1 MKTKKFV
8 VEIVTTTLLIAG
20 ISTPVFAQADNLQG
34 NQLRNA
40 NNSKE
45 QLKQNNSASV
55 NTTDIANDLIPA
67 PTQHFGKPDGK
78 LPEVETSIS
87 YETENSDANRTDG
100 DRTDANQNGS
110 NQTGK
115 ILRPGSKLTLHATA
129 RFTVPK
135 KGEVFRPYL
144 RIAIPKILTVKASD
158 FNVNVGGVA
167 SKVVALPNS
176 STFAKYNLFDV
187 YFNYKEWSSDF
198 ANEMPNLAKVM
209 PKLADEIGE
218 GETPNVLDANGGVL
232 ANNQQ
237 VTISINAAVDNK
249 ASVADLIDLQNYK
262 KGVKPAIQG
271 RVSYMPST
279 EAIKYNSAVGGL
291 NYFPDDGILKSHPCL
306 IRSDL
311 ETGWKGQGDYGFWFT
326 GLAMETSGVDYEG
339 RHTAVRSLKNY
350 TFNQLI
356 PANLKYNQ
364 IVTIRR
370 NDSDNNPII
379 LKLKMPAA
387 SEGYAS
393 NSTKQEFSNGN
404 LTVFRWPNTNNEALN
419 LMENAGID
427 KVQYDGGKVFGD
439 TLPEKSFEDW
449 GTYGSQNR
457 PAELFV
463 SGVFNSKPAVF
474 GPDDISK
481 GIWLQGNSK
490 ASITTYYKAPSCN
503 RAYSDE
509 ELAYPP
515 IISKIQET
523 VAAYARSNRS
533 KVSTVPIE
541 IVIPA
546 SLSGRVWFD
555 ANKNGIQDSNEQSV
569 PGAKVEL
576 VGEYNQKILDIDG
589 KTIEAVTTGSDGSY
603 KFTNLNSGKYKVKFT
618 IPDGGKYVGFTTA
631 NQGGDDT
638 RDSDAI
644 PGEPTTDRS
653 AGAQDGVGTG
663 SADSNSKEA
672 NVSNINIPEGG
683 NKKNVDAGVIAK
695 DEAPKDPKS
704 KDPKPKQPEPKPNPK
719 DPEPKP
725 KPEPQPKEPKTPEPK
740 NPDPKTP
747 EPKNPH
753 GQDREPNP
761 EPETPP
767 HPKNPEPN
775 PQPEPQPKNP
785 EPEPQ
790 PQPEPKDPEPKNPPE
805 NVTPPDTKIP
815 PDTKVPPETNVPPET
830 MIPPDTDTN
839 VPPETMIPPDT
850 DTKIPPETK
859 VPPETDTENPP
870 ESEELETNSKQKD
883 TMRTTVSKLAKTG
896 VNTVLV
902 AVFALAM
909 FAVGVVKGFV
919 FRTSKGRHR
928 Q

>member
-110 NQTGK
+110 NKTGK

-158 FNVNVGGVA
+158 FNVNAGGVV
-167 SKVVALPNS
+167 SKVVELPNS

-198 ANEMPNLAKVM
+198 AKEMPNLAKAM
-209 PKLADEIGE
+209 PKLADEIGK

-279 EAIKYNSAVGGL
+279 EAIKYDSAVGGL
-291 NYFPDDGILKSHPCL
+291 NDFPDDVILQSHPCL

-339 RHTAVRSLKNY
+339 RHTAVRSLKDY

-370 NDSDNNPII
+370 NDNDNNPII

-387 SEGYAS
+387 SEGYAP
-393 NSTKQEFSNGN
+393 NSTKQEFSNDN
-404 LTVFRWPNTNNEALN
+404 LTVFRWPNNNAKALK

-533 KVSTVPIE
+533 AVNTVPIE
-541 IVIPA
+541 IAIPA

-555 ANKNGIQDSNEQSV
+555 ANKNGIQDSNELSV
-569 PGAKVEL
+569 SGAKVEL
-576 VGEYNQKILDIDG
+576 VGKYNQKIPDIDG

-603 KFTNLNSGKYKVKFT
+603 KFTNLKSGKYKVKFT

-644 PGEPTTDRS
+644 LGESITDRS

-672 NVSNINIPEGG
+672 NVSNIDIPEGG

-695 DEAPKDPKS
+695 D
-704 KDPKPKQPEPKPNPK
+704 PKPKQTE
-719 DPEPKP
+719 P
-725 KPEPQPKEPKTPEPK
+725 KPEPTPK
-740 NPDPKTP
+740 PDPKTP
-747 EPKNPH
+747 DPK
-753 GQDREPNP
+753 
-761 EPETPP
+761 TPDP
-767 HPKNPEPN
+767 KTPDPKTPDPKDPKNPEPKDPHGRDRDSN
-775 PQPEPQPKNP
+775 PDPKNPPQPQPKP
-785 EPEPQ
+785 EPEPE
-790 PQPEPKDPEPKNPPE
+790 PEPEPSLSRNLSLRLRSLSL
-805 NVTPPDTKIP
+805 NLSRRILS
-815 PDTKVPPETNVPPET
+815 
-830 MIPPDTDTN
+830 IR
-839 VPPETMIPPDT
+839 I
-850 DTKIPPETK
+850 
-859 VPPETDTENPP
+859 
-870 ESEELETNSKQKD
+870 
-883 TMRTTVSKLAKTG
+883 
-896 VNTVLV
+896 
-902 AVFALAM
+902 
-909 FAVGVVKGFV
+909 
-919 FRTSKGRHR
+919 HR
-928 Q
+928 KM